1 MEETILMKAD
11 DVGKALQI
19 SKQQAY
25 QIIRKLNQE
34 LEAQGYMTI
43 QGRVNREYFLKRFTY
58 SEAFERR

>member
-1 MEETILMKAD
+1 MEETILMKAE

-25 QIIRKLNQE
+25 RIIRKLNQK

>member
-25 QIIRKLNQE
+25 RIIRKLNQGE
-34 LEAQGYMTI
+34 
-43 QGRVNREYFLKRFTY
+43 REQRMHG
-58 SEAFERR
+58 

>member
-25 QIIRKLNQE
+25 RIIRKLNQE

-43 QGRVNREYFLKRFTY
+43 RGRVNREYFLKRFTY

>member
-25 QIIRKLNQE
+25 RIIRRLNEE

-58 SEAFERR
+58 SDSSERR

>member
-25 QIIRKLNQE
+25 RIIRKLNQE

-43 QGRVNREYFLKRFTY
+43 QGRVSREYFLKRFTY